1 MNAMA
6 HTRLALTD
14 DQRALLRSI
23 LDATVPGAKVVVFGS
38 RATGRARPFSD
49 VDLLV
54 LEPQRLTW
62 QQRTALLDALEASV
76 LPFRVDVV
84 EAADLP
90 DRMRTRIEAEAVAL

>member
-1 MNAMA
+1 
-6 HTRLALTD
+6 
-14 DQRALLRSI
+14 
-23 LDATVPGAKVVVFGS
+23 
-38 RATGRARPFSD
+38 

-62 QQRTALLDALEASV
+62 QQRTALLDALEASD

-90 DRMRTRIEAEAVAL
+90 DGMRTRIEAEAVAL